1 MDHCTFINRDA
12 EHTSLDK
19 CDNDTIYTDRCVF
32 VHSKQITTSQLTIA
46 HYREIIVTR
55 SFFFRFIPLHSSD
68 LSVTFAFHQ
77 PPIFSD
83 HLPTKRRRGS
93 SSLSPIQQIHSN
105 GDEFR
110 RAVIV
115 QAMLPR
121 NEDYFSR
128 KLFKFRAK
136 ERRINII
143 DTPERDAY
151 SLTPFSWNVERL
163 MRRPLKKQRNISTMP
178 YQMLAF

>member
-1 MDHCTFINRDA
+1 MKLSSHALF
-12 EHTSLDK
+12 
-19 CDNDTIYTDRCVF
+19 
-32 VHSKQITTSQLTIA
+32 
-46 HYREIIVTR
+46 

-93 SSLSPIQQIHSN
+93 SSLSPIQQINSN

-128 KLFKFRAK
+128 RLFKFRAK

-178 YQMLAF
+178 YQMLAFCDQLGLKV